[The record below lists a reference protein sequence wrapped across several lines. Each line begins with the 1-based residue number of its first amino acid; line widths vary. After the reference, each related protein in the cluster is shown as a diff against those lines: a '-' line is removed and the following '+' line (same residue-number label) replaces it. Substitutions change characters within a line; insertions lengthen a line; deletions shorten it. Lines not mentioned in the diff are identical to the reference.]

1 MARFR
6 KGDEVQLTG
15 VVAIDYDDN
24 TRDESGVHIDIVGD
38 GITKAI
44 VDRRHVKL
52 TRPVFAVGDQVS
64 WPNANAGT
72 LSGEV
77 VAIAGTGLDALLW
90 VRLYMSKRMDTFDA
104 IICKRIDTPPPPADM
119 AAIAR
124 DLAGGE

>member
-15 VVAIDYDDN
+15 VVAIDYDDGTGEEN
-24 TRDESGVHIDIVGD
+24 GVHIDIVGD
-38 GITKAI
+38 GVPAT

-64 WPNANAGT
+64 WFNANAGT

-90 VRLYMSKRMDTFDA
+90 VRLYMSKRMDTLDA
-104 IICKRIDTPPPPADM
+104 IATSRLNSTKRLHHD
-119 AAIAR
+119 
-124 DLAGGE
+124 

>member
-15 VVAIDYDDN
+15 IVAIDYDYG
-24 TRDESGVHIDIVGD
+24 TRDESGVHIDIVG
-38 GITKAI
+38 GWRHQ

-64 WPNANAGT
+64 WPNGNAGT

-90 VRLYMSKRMDTFDA
+90 VRLYMSKRMDTLDA